1 VNDEAAGRR
10 GHDSPIDP
18 AQLFERHPQPLWI
31 YDPQSLRILDVNAA
45 AVELYGW
52 TRESFVGMSLA
63 DLRPPEE
70 VPRLLEHLSRVSGD
84 EKRPEVW
91 THRTRDGR
99 RIRVKV
105 TGSDVRYAGR
115 DGRLVAIL
123 DVSELEAAE
132 VSARETETSYRA
144 LVESLRDVIFE
155 LDEEGRF
162 VYLSPA
168 VREVAAFE
176 PSDLTG
182 RTFESLIAPIDR
194 HKVVDAA
201 ERVLGG
207 RTDEPVEFRLIGGD
221 GRMRWIRT
229 VSRPLVRGERVVGLR
244 GIASDIT
251 AARDADESLRAARE
265 QLFEAQKMEAIAR
278 LTGGIAHDF
287 NNLLTVIQG
296 YGELA
301 REEVSRLGG
310 EVELVE
316 EMLVAAGRAAEL
328 TRQMLA
334 FGRRQMMRPD
344 EVDLGEIVARVARTL
359 ERVIGEDI
367 EVVVRRSSEQVP
379 VFADPGQLE
388 QVVLNLS
395 VNARDAMPQ
404 GGRLRLATAM
414 EELGEAAAA
423 RIGLPSGTYAVL
435 RVADTGIGIPPE
447 LRDRIFDPFF
457 TTKEP
462 GKGSGLGLSTVH
474 GIVRQSGGNVIFDSA
489 PGAGTVF
496 SVYLPLSRETND
508 TGAQPAPSGPS
519 PPGVVVVLEDDEKLR
534 RLSRR
539 SLESAGFDVVECAD
553 AAGVGA
559 LVRSDLASVALV
571 VADLRVPGGSGLDL
585 IRKLVERWP
594 AAKVL
599 LVSGYAAEAAIARRE
614 GGGLPFLEK
623 PYSPSRLVE
632 RVRGVLAGTA
642 PR

>member
-1 VNDEAAGRR
+1 VSDDAAERR
-10 GHDSPIDP
+10 GSVESMDP
-18 AQLFERHPQPLWI
+18 TKLFERHPQPLWI
-31 YDPQSLRILDVNAA
+31 YDRESLRILEVNAA
-45 AVELYGW
+45 AVDLYGW
-52 TRESFVGMSLA
+52 DRDAFVGKSLL

-70 VPRLLEHLSRVSGD
+70 APRLLQHLALVSGD
-84 EKRPEVW
+84 ETRPEIW

-99 RIRVKV
+99 TIRVKV
-105 TGSDVRYAGR
+105 TGSDLRIDER
-115 DGRLVAIL
+115 DCRMVAIL

-132 VSARETETSYRA
+132 SSARETETSYRA

-162 VYLSPA
+162 AYVSSA

-176 PSDLTG
+176 PSDLVG

-201 ERVLGG
+201 DRVLGG

-221 GRMRWIRT
+221 GRMRWIRS
-229 VSRPLVRGERVVGLR
+229 VSRPLVRGDRVAGLR

-251 AARDADESLRAARE
+251 AAREADESLRAARE

-310 EVELVE
+310 EIELVE
-316 EMLVAAGRAAEL
+316 EMLAAAARAAEL

-334 FGRRQMMRPD
+334 FGRRQMMQPD
-344 EVDLGEIVARVARTL
+344 EVDLGEIVERVARTL
-359 ERVIGEDI
+359 DRVIGEDI
-367 EVVVRRSSEQVP
+367 EVVVRRSRELEP

-388 QVVLNLS
+388 QVILNLA
-395 VNARDAMPQ
+395 VNARDAMPR
-404 GGRLRLATAM
+404 GGRLRIATAA
-414 EELGEAAAA
+414 EELGDAAAA
-423 RIGLPSGTYAVL
+423 RMGLPPGRYAVL
-435 RVADTGIGIPPE
+435 RVADTGIGVPAE
-447 LRDRIFDPFF
+447 VRDRIFDPFF

-474 GIVRQSGGNVIFDSA
+474 GIVRQSGGNVVFDSA

-496 SVYLPLSRETND
+496 SVYLPVSKERPD
-508 TGAQPAPSGPS
+508 TGAERAPAGPAA
-519 PPGVVVVLEDDEKLR
+519 PGVVVVLEDEEKLR

-539 SLESAGFDVVECAD
+539 ALEGAGYDVVECAN
-553 AAGVGA
+553 GA
-559 LVRSDLASVALV
+559 EVEKLIRTSLPSVALV

-599 LVSGYAAEAAIARRE
+599 LASGYAAEAAIARRE

-632 RVRGVLAGTA
+632 KVREVLSGSS